1 MKSLCK
7 LTSCSNTIKNIK
19 EGSFLRNNLLEEN
32 HSPLPDKNV
41 SRETEGVINRINS
54 FIDKSTNNLY
64 LIKKVKNLK
73 NYFSKDKIN
82 NKNNLNLLDYNNIKD
97 ELNEININDSYD
109 KSFQS
114 NISNKN
120 KKKEKKIKKK

>member
-1 MKSLCK
+1 M
-7 LTSCSNTIKNIK
+7 TSFSNTIKNIK

-41 SRETEGVINRINS
+41 NGETEGVINRINY